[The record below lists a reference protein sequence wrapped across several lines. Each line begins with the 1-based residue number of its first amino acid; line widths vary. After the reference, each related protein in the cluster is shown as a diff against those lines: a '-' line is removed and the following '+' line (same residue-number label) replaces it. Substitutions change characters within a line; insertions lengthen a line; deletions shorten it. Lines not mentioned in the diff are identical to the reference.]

1 MTMINKPESTRITI
15 DDIQRVLGKYISH
28 VKDNVPAERED
39 IYMRLLFSTIN
50 NKYTL
55 LVHSHR
61 TKDLIT
67 QNAGLKAENE
77 KLRQALKSVEESID
91 NAHGEVQSAESY
103 LMTASTTIDKLNLD
117 D

>member
-1 MTMINKPESTRITI
+1 MIDKPESTRITI

-28 VKDNVPAERED
+28 VKDNVPVEKED

-77 KLRQALKSVEESID
+77 KLKQALLSVEDSIND
-91 NAHGEVQSAESY
+91 ASNELNNADSY
-103 LMTASTTIDKLNLD
+103 LITASTTIENLNLD